1 MRAFFFTLVKS
12 LIRAAKVATIKFN
25 KRRTM
30 AGFWNYRVIF
40 CEATKDEAA
49 QYQIHE
55 VEYNLNGKVTNWSE
69 TGAAP
74 FGNTLD
80 ALRDDAER
88 LKTAFEKPVLKV
100 VRKERGYELVDVETG
115 EEAFA
120 EPPAGLTA

>member
-1 MRAFFFTLVKS
+1 
-12 LIRAAKVATIKFN
+12 
-25 KRRTM
+25 M
-30 AGFWNYRVIF
+30 AGFWNYRVIY

-74 FGNTLD
+74 FGNTVEELLAD
-80 ALRDDAER
+80 SDR
-88 LKTAFEKPVLKV
+88 LKTAFEKPTLKV

-115 EEAFA
+115 EEASA
-120 EPPAGLTA
+120 EPPAGLTE